1 MEKIV
6 IHQQY
11 AGFEDLFNKFGAR
24 DDIPDLG
31 DDDAPSVAD
40 QVWQAGPIQAALKS
54 ANGASIVLD
63 LPLPP
68 SDDVDSE
75 ENSPFYKLP
84 VIVKTAPAGSST
96 LGKRARPAIAKTTI
110 RVDDDGFEWS
120 ESFDASGQLIDT
132 RVLLSRQ

>member
-31 DDDAPSVAD
+31 DDDVPSVAD
-40 QVWQAGPIQAALKS
+40 QVWQAGPIRAALKS
-54 ANGASIVLD
+54 SSGASVVLD

-68 SDDVDSE
+68 ADDVDDDGE
-75 ENSPFYKLP
+75 FYKLP
-84 VIVKTAPAGSST
+84 MVVKAEPAGSST